1 MKKKNPTKIKIKNS
15 AIELFNTGDTLST
28 TTNHIAEFANISPGN
43 LYYHY
48 KDKGDIIKEIYL
60 DMSSEFESF
69 NSFEYILSSDNPL
82 QALWDMFDKYSE
94 LFYKYKFLM
103 RDISTLMTI
112 YPDIKEEFLKRQEK
126 RIAQIEGLYKY
137 LMSKDIIEIPEDEIH
152 LRAKL
157 NWFISGYWHLFTSTT
172 GEITKESIKET
183 KTIIFKMQL
192 YPNLTASGLDLY
204 NKLK

>member
-1 MKKKNPTKIKIKNS
+1 MKKKNPTKTKIKNA
-15 AIELFNTGDTLST
+15 AIELFNNGDTLST
-28 TTNHIAEFANISPGN
+28 TTNHIAKFAKISPGN

-60 DMSSEFESF
+60 DMSSEFEGF
-69 NSFEYILSSDNPL
+69 NSFEYILSSNNPL
-82 QALWDMFDKYSE
+82 KALWDMFDKYAE

-112 YPDIKEEFLKRQEK
+112 YPDLKEEFLKRQEK
-126 RIAQIEGLYKY
+126 RIIQIEGLYKY
-137 LMSKDIIEIPEDEIH
+137 LISKDIIDIPKDEIH

-172 GEITKESIKET
+172 GEITKESISET

-192 YPNLTASGLDLY
+192 YPNLTINGLELY
-204 NKLK
+204 KNLK